1 MSCFFVPLI
10 TPFSGFQG
18 PTILKSLT
26 YVFPRKRVKQ
36 RRALH
41 DLKSSMEMFT
51 SKEILFENGVEVAK
65 IEALYNL
72 LFNWNLYS
80 PSCYLILVLG

>member
-1 MSCFFVPLI
+1 MFKNQRWIVY
-10 TPFSGFQG
+10 
-18 PTILKSLT
+18 LK
-26 YVFPRKRVKQ
+26 RK
-36 RRALH
+36 
-41 DLKSSMEMFT
+41 SY
-51 SKEILFENGVEVAK
+51 FENGVEVAK